1 MHSVI
6 ESYEQYKDHG
16 GVNPLYTMAQY
27 AVFSSAFYTN
37 QLRHRKIQSV
47 KLFRYL
53 RQLVYIQLLI
63 LIKTDSLSEPKHYVL
78 VGYIG

>member
-16 GVNPLYTMAQY
+16 GVKPLYTMAQY

>member
-1 MHSVI
+1 MHSAI
-6 ESYEQYKDHG
+6 EINEQYKNYRD
-16 GVNPLYTMAQY
+16 VNPLYTMVQY
-27 AVFSSAFYTN
+27 AVFSSALYTN
-37 QLRHRKIQSV
+37 QLKHKKIQSV

-53 RQLVYIQLLI
+53 CRLVYIQLLI

>member
-6 ESYEQYKDHG
+6 ERYEQYKDHG
-16 GVNPLYTMAQY
+16 GVNPLYTMVQY
-27 AVFSSAFYTN
+27 AVFSSALYTN
-37 QLRHRKIQSV
+37 QLKHKKIQSV

-53 RQLVYIQLLI
+53 CRLIYIQLLI

>member
-6 ESYEQYKDHG
+6 ERYEQYKDHG
-16 GVNPLYTMAQY
+16 GVNPLYTMVQY

-53 RQLVYIQLLI
+53 CRL
-63 LIKTDSLSEPKHYVL
+63 
-78 VGYIG
+78 